1 MLEIGFSKESIT
13 PSLPISL
20 GGYADRKGLANEV
33 HDDLFV
39 RACYLESGGKQ
50 CILLAFDLLMM
61 DDKYYQPMQKEIA
74 DALKMSEADILLSTT
89 HSHSAPLFIAQDR
102 FGKVH
107 EDYYKQVRRIAVET
121 AKRALEGKQA
131 GKVAWHQQN
140 FSGVG
145 SSRRSENRTGDVT
158 LTILSF
164 ADLLDR
170 PIAGIVNY
178 NCHPTVMS
186 ADNLAVSRDY
196 PGAMMDALE
205 KYGIGEFI
213 FVNGAAGD
221 VSTRFVRK
229 GQTFEEM
236 KRLGELLAEEVKSGM
251 HEMTY
256 ETVEEFTLISKDIQ
270 PPLKVLPDVEE
281 LDRLID
287 KIREEEN
294 KMKKQGLS
302 EAQLRLV
309 HTKLQGAYVQRE
321 LKEFLPELDQ
331 TVRLRALKI
340 GKGAFLFLN
349 AELFSGPA
357 AKINK
362 DSACEVVGVVGYTN
376 GIAGYL
382 PDQKAFE
389 EGGYEALSCRFAPGI
404 GEQITRE
411 GLELLETK

>member
-61 DDKYYQPMQKEIA
+61 DDSYYQPMQKEIA
-74 DALKMSEADILLSTT
+74 AATGMSAENVLISTT

-102 FGKVH
+102 FGKVD
-107 EDYYKQVRRIAVET
+107 EAYYEKVKDIAVET
-121 AKRALEGKQA
+121 AKRALARKQA
-131 GKVAWHQQN
+131 GKVAWYQKN
-140 FSGVG
+140 YSGVG
-145 SSRRSENRTGDVT
+145 SSRRSENGEGDVI
-158 LTILSF
+158 LTVLSF
-164 ADLLDR
+164 ADMSDR

-186 ADNLAVSRDY
+186 ADNLSVSRDY
-196 PGAMMDALE
+196 PGAMMEALE
-205 KYGIGEFI
+205 NYGIGEFA

-229 GQTFEEM
+229 GQNFEEVE
-236 KRLGELLAEEVKSGM
+236 RLGKLLADQVAIGM
-251 HEMTY
+251 REMTY
-256 ETVEEFTLISKDIQ
+256 ETVEDFTLISKAIR
-270 PPLKVLPDVEE
+270 PPLKDLPEVEE
-281 LDRLID
+281 LERLID
-287 KIREEEN
+287 EIQEEE
-294 KMKKQGLS
+294 KQMKAEGLS

-321 LKEFLPELDQ
+321 LKEYLRELDQ
-331 TVRLRALKI
+331 TVRMSALKI
-340 GKGAFLFLN
+340 GRGALVFLN

-357 AKINK
+357 AQINK
-362 DSACEVVGVVGYTN
+362 DSDCEVVGVVGYTN

-404 GEQITRE
+404 GERVARE
-411 GLELLETK
+411 GLDLLKVK